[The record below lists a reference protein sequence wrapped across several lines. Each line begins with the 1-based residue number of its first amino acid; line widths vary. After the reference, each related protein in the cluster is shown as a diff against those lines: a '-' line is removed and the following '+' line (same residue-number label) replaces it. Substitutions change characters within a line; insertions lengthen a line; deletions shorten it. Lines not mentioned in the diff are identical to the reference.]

1 MDRFWNKVDKS
12 TDCWNWTAYRDR
24 WGYGRFRLAGQCVS
38 AHRLSYELAYGT
50 IPDGQLVCH
59 TCDNPACVNPSH
71 LFLGTD
77 GDNARDR
84 NAKGRAA
91 NVHGEQHGRSKF
103 TVDEVVQIRAMHQT
117 GQFSFRGL
125 AKHFNVSRSTITDLV
140 NHKTWKS
147 VQ

>member
-1 MDRFWNKVDKS
+1 MDRFWNKIDKS
-12 TDCWNWTAYRDR
+12 TDCWNWQAGKDR
-24 WGYGRFRLAGQCVS
+24 WGYGRFRLGARSLG
-38 AHRLSYELAYGT
+38 AHRIAYQLTYGT
-50 IPDGQLVCH
+50 IPDGMCVCH
-59 TCDNPACVNPSH
+59 RCDNPACCNPSH

-103 TVDEVVQIRAMHQT
+103 TVEDVKRIRAMYQT
-117 GQFSFRGL
+117 GQCSFRGL
-125 AKHFNVSRSTITDLV
+125 AKLFNVSRATITDLIT
-140 NHKTWKS
+140 HKTWKS